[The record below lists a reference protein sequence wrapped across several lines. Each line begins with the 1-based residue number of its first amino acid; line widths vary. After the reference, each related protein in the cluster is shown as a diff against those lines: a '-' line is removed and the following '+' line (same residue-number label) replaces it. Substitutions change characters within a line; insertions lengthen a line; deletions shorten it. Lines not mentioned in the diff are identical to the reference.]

1 MKTSR
6 LLLALA
12 ACVFASSGAVLLH
25 AAENIP
31 PAVTAA
37 VNDPARPQADKDRD
51 AARRP
56 AAMMA
61 ASGIK
66 AGDKVVELVP
76 GGGYV
81 TRLISKIVGPTG
93 KVYAANLPTFNEKM
107 KAGPLQIT
115 GNPTYN
121 NVAVIE
127 MPYSELKAPEP
138 IDVVWTSENYHDMKN
153 MGQFR
158 TDTVAM
164 NRAIFAALKPGGHY
178 IVTDYVGVAGS
189 GTRDTQMLHRIDP
202 EVIRSEVT
210 AAGFMLERTSN
221 ALAHP
226 EDPHTGRSGQDSDQV
241 YFIFRK
247 PG

>member
-1 MKTSR
+1 MRTSR
-6 LLLALA
+6 LLLALV
-12 ACVFASSGAVLLH
+12 ACAFASSGAVLLH

-107 KAGPLQIT
+107 KAGPLQVT

-158 TDTVAM
+158 ADTAAM

-178 IVTDYVGVAGS
+178 IITDYVGVAGS
-189 GTRDTQMLHRIDP
+189 GTRDTQTLHRIDP

-226 EDPHTGRSGQDSDQV
+226 DDPHTGRSGQDSDQF

-247 PG
+247 P

>member
-1 MKTSR
+1 MKTR
-6 LLLALA
+6 RVLLTLA
-12 ACVFASSGAVLLH
+12 ACVFASTGAVVLH
-25 AAENIP
+25 AAQNIP

-51 AARRP
+51 KMRRP
-56 AAMMA
+56 AEMMA

-66 AGDKVVELVP
+66 GGDKVIELAP
-76 GGGYV
+76 GAGYV

-107 KAGPLQIT
+107 KSGPLNVT
-115 GNPTYN
+115 GNPAYN
-121 NVAVIE
+121 NVAIIE

-138 IDVVWTSENYHDMKN
+138 VDVVWTSENYHDFKN

-158 TDTVAM
+158 TDTNAM
-164 NRAIFAALKPGGHY
+164 NRAVFAALKPGGRY
-178 IVTDYVGVAGS
+178 IVTDFTSLPGAGL
-189 GTRDTQMLHRIDP
+189 TKTQELHRIEPDIIRM
-202 EVIRSEVT
+202 EVL
-210 AAGFMLERTSN
+210 AAGFTLESTSN

-226 EDPHTGRSGQDSDQV
+226 EDPKTARQDQNSDQV

>member
-1 MKTSR
+1 MKTR
-6 LLLALA
+6 RVLLAVA
-12 ACVFASSGAVLLH
+12 ACVLMSSGAVMLH
-25 AAENIP
+25 AQPVP

-37 VNDPARPQADKDRD
+37 VADPARPQADKDRD
-51 AARRP
+51 AMRRP

-66 AGDKVVELVP
+66 AGDKVIELAP

-107 KAGPLQIT
+107 KSGPLQIT

-138 IDVVWTSENYHDMKN
+138 VDVVWTSENYHDFKN

-158 TDTVAM
+158 TDTNAM
-164 NRAIFAALKPGGHY
+164 NRAVFAALKPGGRY
-178 IVTDYVGVAGS
+178 IVTDFTAQAGA
-189 GTRDTQMLHRIDP
+189 GLRDTQMLHRIDP
-202 EVIRSEVT
+202 EIIRMEVL
-210 AAGFMLERTSN
+210 AAGFMLEGTSN

-226 EDPHTGRSGQDSDQV
+226 EDPRTARQDQNSDQV

>member
-6 LLLALA
+6 VLLALA
-12 ACVFASSGAVLLH
+12 ACVFASSGAVVLH
-25 AAENIP
+25 AAQNVS

-51 AARRP
+51 AMRRP
-56 AAMMA
+56 AAMLA

-66 AGDKVVELVP
+66 GGDKVIELAP

-81 TRLISKIVGPTG
+81 TRLLSKLVGPTG

-107 KAGPLQIT
+107 KSGPLNVT

-121 NVAVIE
+121 NVAIIE

-138 IDVVWTSENYHDMKN
+138 VDVVWTSENYHDFKN

-158 TDTVAM
+158 TDTNAM
-164 NRAIFAALKPGGHY
+164 NRAVLAALKPGGRY
-178 IVTDYVGVAGS
+178 IVTDFTTQPGQGL
-189 GTRDTQMLHRIDP
+189 TQTQMLHRIDP
-202 EVIRSEVT
+202 EIIRMEVL
-210 AAGFMLERTSN
+210 AAGFMLERTSD

-226 EDPHTGRSGQDSDQV
+226 EDPKTARQDQNSDQV

>member
-1 MKTSR
+1 MNTR
-6 LLLALA
+6 RVLLALA
-12 ACVFASSGAVLLH
+12 ACVFASSGAVVLH
-25 AAENIP
+25 AAQNVS

-51 AARRP
+51 AMRRP
-56 AAMMA
+56 AAMLA

-66 AGDKVVELVP
+66 GGDKVIELAP
-76 GGGYV
+76 GGGYM
-81 TRLISKIVGPTG
+81 TRLLSKLVGPTG

-107 KAGPLQIT
+107 KSGPLNVT

-121 NVAVIE
+121 NVAIIE

-138 IDVVWTSENYHDMKN
+138 VDVVWTSENYHDFKN

-158 TDTVAM
+158 TDTNAM
-164 NRAIFAALKPGGHY
+164 NRAVFAALKPGGHY
-178 IVTDYVGVAGS
+178 IVTDFTTQPGQGL
-189 GTRDTQMLHRIDP
+189 TQTQMLHRIDP
-202 EVIRSEVT
+202 EIIRMEVL
-210 AAGFMLERTSN
+210 AAGFMLERTSD

-226 EDPHTGRSGQDSDQV
+226 EDPKTARQDQNSDQV

-247 PG
+247 P

>member
-12 ACVFASSGAVLLH
+12 ACAFASSGAVLLH
-25 AAENIP
+25 AAENVP

-37 VNDPARPQADKDRD
+37 VNDPQRPQADKDRD

-61 ASGIK
+61 ASGLK
-66 AGDKVVELVP
+66 AGDKVIELAP
-76 GGGYV
+76 GSGYV
-81 TRLISKIVGPTG
+81 TRLMSRIVGPMG

-107 KAGPLQIT
+107 KAGPIQIT
-115 GNPTYN
+115 GNPSYS
-121 NVAVIE
+121 NVAIIE
-127 MPYSELKAPEP
+127 MPYGELKAPEP
-138 IDVVWTSENYHDMKN
+138 VDVVWTSENYHDFKN

-158 TDTVAM
+158 ADTVAM

-226 EDPHTGRSGQDSDQV
+226 DDPHTGRSGQESDQV

-247 PG
+247 P

>member
-1 MKTSR
+1 MKTR
-6 LLLALA
+6 RVLLALA
-12 ACVFASSGAVLLH
+12 ACVFASSGAVVLH
-25 AAENIP
+25 AAQNVS

-51 AARRP
+51 GMRRP
-56 AAMMA
+56 AAMLA

-66 AGDKVVELVP
+66 GGDKVIELAP
-76 GGGYV
+76 GGGYM
-81 TRLISKIVGPTG
+81 TRLLSKLVGSTG

-107 KAGPLQIT
+107 KSGPLNVT

-121 NVAVIE
+121 NVAIIE

-138 IDVVWTSENYHDMKN
+138 VDVVWTSENYHDFKN

-158 TDTVAM
+158 TDTNAM
-164 NRAIFAALKPGGHY
+164 NRAVFAALKPGGHY
-178 IVTDYVGVAGS
+178 IVTDFTTQPGQGL
-189 GTRDTQMLHRIDP
+189 TQTQMLHRIDP
-202 EVIRSEVT
+202 EIIRMEVL
-210 AAGFMLERTSN
+210 AAGFMLERTSD

-226 EDPHTGRSGQDSDQV
+226 EDPKTARQDQSSDQV